1 MDSKLQD
8 FLEIIWKESGKGK
21 NKLSGSEIYSYYSG
35 GKFGSAI
42 AAGKYGSAYGKDA
55 RGISQSRHEHNMKSI
70 GKRLVEDFQVRHPN
84 ETDMIDFLKGFYPRK
99 NSGDWYFDSMNAGK
113 STTHRMYINTISE
126 KVRKL
131 IQCLV
136 LEEKILEIPGVNSLK
151 VARDPEMIDAH
162 FDPVVLYAT
171 LAGIKSADPVMRKV
185 YLAHKSYFVNGIPM
199 LAQPVS
205 PLKGVGWAM
214 EPKNSK
220 GNKSFGSC
228 SCKAISDAL
237 EKAKPNDW
245 DGFLKNTQTEY
256 EGIGYNVEK
265 CHTTI

>member
-1 MDSKLQD
+1 
-8 FLEIIWKESGKGK
+8 
-21 NKLSGSEIYSYYSG
+21 
-35 GKFGSAI
+35 
-42 AAGKYGSAYGKDA
+42 
-55 RGISQSRHEHNMKSI
+55 
-70 GKRLVEDFQVRHPN
+70 
-84 ETDMIDFLKGFYPRK
+84 
-99 NSGDWYFDSMNAGK
+99 MNGGK

-205 PLKGVGWAM
+205 PLKGLGGQWN
-214 EPKNSK
+214 PRTP
-220 GNKSFGSC
+220 
-228 SCKAISDAL
+228 KAIKVLGAVRAKRFLMLWKRLSQMIGMGSLRIPKQNMKAL
-237 EKAKPNDW
+237 AIMS
-245 DGFLKNTQTEY
+245 KNVIPRSSLMEW
-256 EGIGYNVEK
+256 
-265 CHTTI
+265 